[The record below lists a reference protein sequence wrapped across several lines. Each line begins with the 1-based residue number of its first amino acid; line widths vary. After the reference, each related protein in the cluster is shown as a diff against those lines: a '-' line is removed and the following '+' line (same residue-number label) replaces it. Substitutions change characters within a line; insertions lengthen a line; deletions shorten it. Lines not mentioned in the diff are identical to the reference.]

1 MKKTMVLIGLFCS
14 TMVFGQETLLER
26 QAAKTKEKIKQR
38 AENRV
43 EQGID
48 KTLDKTEEEI
58 ENGIKDGKKQKKEKD
73 SQSETPVSSEG
84 KSETNREGGAASNTK
99 PTSKSADNPEFK
111 VYSKFDF
118 VSGEKVLGYDDFTG
132 VPVGDFPLEWNTNSS
147 AEVVRIDQNEQRWLM
162 LTADGYLQP
171 DFISNM
177 PENFTIEFDVL
188 TRYKSSNIL
197 AYGFDIYSSDNPN
210 RDLSEKYL
218 TQGSFQFTW
227 SGCLENAGYVIYEG
241 GEEMTKNEG
250 LIVPPLKCPDDG
262 NMPAKVHFSIWR
274 QKTRLRVYADGL
286 KIIDLPRAFSPTR
299 KYNAFKIGSH
309 YMNFATADDKDLFL
323 ISNVRYAEGGQD
335 TRSKLITEGK
345 LVTKGILFA
354 SNSDQLKPE
363 SYGVLK
369 EIATA
374 LSENP
379 AVRVKIVGHTDSD
392 GEESF
397 NAELSKKRAL
407 AVKQALISEFKIE
420 ASRME
425 TDGKGENEPTDSNA
439 TSVGKANNRRVEFLK
454 L

>member
-1 MKKTMVLIGLFCS
+1 MKKITLLVVLMCS
-14 TMVFGQETLLER
+14 SLLFGQETLLER

-73 SQSETPVSSEG
+73 QKTDASVSPEDQSKTNQEG
-84 KSETNREGGAASNTK
+84 TAAKTK
-99 PTSKSADNPEFK
+99 PAPKGADNPEFK

-147 AEVVRIDQNEQRWLM
+147 AEVVRLDQNEQRWLM

-177 PENFTIEFDVL
+177 PENFTIEFDVF
-188 TRYKSSNIL
+188 TRYRSSNIL

-227 SGCLENAGYVIYEG
+227 SGCLENAAYVIYEG

-250 LIVPPLKCPDDG
+250 LIIPPLTCQDEG
-262 NMPAKVHFSIWR
+262 NIPVQVHFSIWR
-274 QKTRLRVYADGL
+274 QKTRLRVYADGM

-309 YMNFATADDKDLFL
+309 YMNFATADNKDLFM

-369 EIATA
+369 EIATV

-379 AVRVKIVGHTDSD
+379 AVRIKILGHTDSD
-392 GEESF
+392 GEEST

-420 ASRME
+420 ASRIE
-425 TDGKGENEPTDSNA
+425 TDGKGESEPTDSNS
-439 TSVGKANNRRVEFLK
+439 TPVGKANNRRVEFIK

>member
-1 MKKTMVLIGLFCS
+1 MKKIVILIALGCS
-14 TMVFGQETLLER
+14 TMVSAQETLLER

-58 ENGIKDGKKQKKEKD
+58 ESGIKDGKKKKTEK
-73 SQSETPVSSEG
+73 ET
-84 KSETNREGGAASNTK
+84 ETNAPFSGQEQSGTNQEEA
-99 PTSKSADNPEFK
+99 TSAKTNSSPKGTGNPEFK

-147 AEVVRIDQNEQRWLM
+147 AEVVRLDQSEQRWLM
-162 LTADGYLQP
+162 LTSDGYLQP

-197 AYGFDIYSSDNPN
+197 AYGFDIYSTDNPN

-227 SGCLENAGYVIYEG
+227 SGCLENASYVIYEG

-250 LIVPPLKCPDDG
+250 LIVPALKCPEDG

-274 QKTRLRVYADGL
+274 QKTRLRIYADGL

-309 YMNFATADDKDLFL
+309 YMNFATADDKDLFM

-363 SYGVLK
+363 SYGILK
-369 EIATA
+369 EIAAT
-374 LSENP
+374 LNENP
-379 AVRVKIVGHTDSD
+379 TVRVKIVGHTDSD
-392 GEESF
+392 GDEHVNE
-397 NAELSKKRAL
+397 ELSKKRAL
-407 AVKQALISEFKIE
+407 AVKQALINEFKIE

-425 TDGKGENEPTDSNA
+425 TDGKGESEPTDSNA
-439 TSVGKANNRRVEFLK
+439 TAVGKANNRRVEFLK
-454 L
+454 M